1 MTKNVDAGVDET
13 AGEAT
18 GKPRSSVSAPA
29 DRTPRSR
36 RLLLLERTMYR
47 EGRTPFTSVFTIQLF
62 GRLAEGRL
70 QQALARLQ
78 AKHPLLRC
86 VIEGGVDSEGP
97 RFVLQDRPAPIP
109 LRIVERKN
117 DDHWETEVRREWVAP
132 FDASRDPLVR
142 LAWLRGSE
150 VSELILVG
158 HHCICDGQ
166 SGMTLLRECLSA
178 YDEPEKDLGTYD
190 SLGAIEDVV
199 PAALLKNRS
208 FRRRMRWK
216 ISLLRLI
223 FLWERRKKVRSASP
237 IRDEQM
243 YFHRWSLDKE
253 ASLKLTERC
262 RAEGVTVFAAM
273 SVAFLQAFREV
284 RGTQALRNVYTMVNA
299 RRFMPLL
306 RPDAMFGMAP
316 GVKLSMKGVPQPQEM
331 PASSFWTCA
340 QAIKADLTR
349 QVDVL
354 GRDIYDY
361 LVGMEAMHGIYGRLI
376 GDTESALAV
385 RHVTI
390 SNMGRLEFPQRYQSF
405 WVETIYSPLVM
416 ISPTPANTVVISSF
430 AGRMELAIVSD
441 EQSLP
446 PAQARA
452 IRWRAM
458 DILRD
463 CAGIPT
469 QYESGLADQPSACE
483 AKTR

>member
-1 MTKNVDAGVDET
+1 MTHNVGAGV
-13 AGEAT
+13 GNI
-18 GKPRSSVSAPA
+18 
-29 DRTPRSR
+29 RSR

-47 EGRTPFTSVFTIQLF
+47 DGRTPFTSIFSIQLL
-62 GRLAEGRL
+62 GRLEEGRL
-70 QQALARLQ
+70 REALARLQ

-86 VIEGGVDSEGP
+86 VIEDGADSEGP
-97 RFVLQDRPAPIP
+97 RFVLQDHPAPIR

-117 DDHWETEVRREWVAP
+117 DDDWQTEVRREWVAP

-142 LAWLRGSE
+142 VVWLRASE

-190 SLGAIEDVV
+190 ALGAIEDVV
-199 PAALLKNRS
+199 PATLLKDRS

-216 ISLLRLI
+216 IGLLRLI
-223 FLWERRKKVRSASP
+223 LLWQRRKRARSASP
-237 IRDEQM
+237 IRCEQM
-243 YFHRWSLDKE
+243 YFHRWSLDKG
-253 ASLKLTERC
+253 ASLTLTERC
-262 RAEGVTVFAAM
+262 RAEGVTVLAAM

-284 RGTQALRNVYTMVNA
+284 RGTQALRKAYTMVNA

-316 GVKLSMKGVPQPQEM
+316 GVELSLKGLPPPQEM
-331 PASSFWTCA
+331 SASGFWTCA
-340 QAIKADLTR
+340 QAVKADLTR
-349 QVDVL
+349 RVDVL

-361 LVGMEAMHGIYGRLI
+361 LVGMEGMHNMYGSLV
-376 GDTESALAV
+376 GDTDSSTAV
-385 RHVTI
+385 RHITL
-390 SNMGRLEFPQRYQSF
+390 SNMGRLEFPQRYSSF

-430 AGRMELAIVSD
+430 AGQLELAIVSD
-441 EQSLP
+441 DQSLP
-446 PAQARA
+446 LGQARA
-452 IRWRAM
+452 IRRRAM

-469 QYESGLADQPSACE
+469 QYKSGLADEPSACE

>member
-1 MTKNVDAGVDET
+1 VTRGVGASVGET
-13 AGEAT
+13 VGEI
-18 GKPRSSVSAPA
+18 RSSASAPA
-29 DRTPRSR
+29 QNSIRSR

-47 EGRTPFTSVFTIQLF
+47 DGRTPFTSVFSIQLL
-62 GRLAEGRL
+62 GRLEEGRL
-70 QQALARLQ
+70 RQALARLQ

-86 VIEGGVDSEGP
+86 VIEDGADSEGP
-97 RFVLQDRPAPIP
+97 RFVLQGRPSPIP
-109 LRIVERKN
+109 LRLVERK
-117 DDHWETEVRREWVAP
+117 DDDDWETEVRREWVAP

-142 LAWLRGSE
+142 LVWLRGSE

-190 SLGAIEDVV
+190 ALGGIEDVV
-199 PAALLKNRS
+199 PAALLKDRS

-223 FLWERRKKVRSASP
+223 FLWERRKKARSASP
-237 IRDEQM
+237 IRGDQM
-243 YFHRWSLDKE
+243 YFHRWSLDKA
-253 ASLKLTERC
+253 ASLTLTERC

-284 RGTQALRNVYTMVNA
+284 RGTQALRRFYTMINA

-316 GVKLSMKGVPQPQEM
+316 GVKLSMKGLPPPQEM
-331 PASSFWTCA
+331 SASAFWTCA

-361 LVGMEAMHGIYGRLI
+361 LVGMEGMHGMYGSLI
-376 GDTESALAV
+376 ADTKNATAV

-430 AGRMELAIVSD
+430 AGRLEIAIISD

-446 PAQARA
+446 PEQATA
-452 IRWRAM
+452 IQRRAM

-469 QYESGLADQPSACE
+469 QYKSGLADEPSACE
-483 AKTR
+483 AKTG

>member
-1 MTKNVDAGVDET
+1 MTHEVVAGV
-13 AGEAT
+13 GEA
-18 GKPRSSVSAPA
+18 SSTSVPVQGNI
-29 DRTPRSR
+29 RSR

-47 EGRTPFTSVFTIQLF
+47 EGRTPFTSVFSIQLF
-62 GRLAEGRL
+62 GRLQEGRL
-70 QQALARLQ
+70 REALARLQ
-78 AKHPLLRC
+78 ARHPLLRC
-86 VIEGGVDSEGP
+86 VIEDGADSEGP
-97 RFVLQDRPAPIP
+97 CFVLQDRPVPIQ

-117 DDHWETEVRREWVAP
+117 DDDWQTEVRREWVAP

-142 LAWLRGSE
+142 LVWLRGSE

-178 YDEPEKDLGTYD
+178 YDEPEKNLGTYD
-190 SLGAIEDVV
+190 ALGAIEDLV
-199 PAALLKNRS
+199 PAALLKDRS
-208 FRRRMRWK
+208 FQRRMRWK
-216 ISLLRLI
+216 IGLLRLI
-223 FLWERRKKVRSASP
+223 LLWQRRKRARSASP
-237 IRDEQM
+237 IRGEQM
-243 YFHRWSLDKE
+243 YFHRWSLDKA
-253 ASLKLTERC
+253 ASLTLVERC
-262 RAEGVTVFAAM
+262 RAEGVTVLAAM

-284 RGTQALRNVYTMVNA
+284 RGTQALRRVYTMVNA

-316 GVKLSMKGVPQPQEM
+316 GVKLSMKGVPPPQEM
-331 PASSFWTCA
+331 SASGFWTCA

-349 QVDVL
+349 RVDVL
-354 GRDIYDY
+354 RRDIYDY
-361 LVGMEAMHGIYGRLI
+361 LVGMEGMHGMYGSLVA
-376 GDTESALAV
+376 DTESALSV
-385 RHVTI
+385 RHVTL
-390 SNMGRLEFPQRYQSF
+390 SNMGRLEFPQRFQNF

-430 AGRMELAIVSD
+430 AGRLELAIVSD

-452 IRWRAM
+452 IRRRAM

-469 QYESGLADQPSACE
+469 QCQSGFADEPSACE

>member
-1 MTKNVDAGVDET
+1 MTHDVGASLRETVDEMP
-13 AGEAT
+13 GEI
-18 GKPRSSVSAPA
+18 RSTVSAGN
-29 DRTPRSR
+29 PRSR

-47 EGRTPFTSVFTIQLF
+47 DGRTPFTSVFSIQLL
-62 GRLAEGRL
+62 GRLQEGRL
-70 QQALARLQ
+70 REALTRLQ

-86 VIEGGVDSEGP
+86 VIEDGIDGP

-109 LRIVERKN
+109 LRVVERKN
-117 DDHWETEVRREWVAP
+117 DDHWQTEVRREWVAP

-142 LAWLRGSE
+142 LVWLRGSE
-150 VSELILVG
+150 VNELILVG

-178 YDEPEKDLGTYD
+178 YDEPEQDLETYD
-190 SLGAIEDVV
+190 ALGAIEDVV
-199 PAALLKNRS
+199 PAALLKDRS

-223 FLWERRKKVRSASP
+223 FLWERRKRARSVSP
-237 IRDEQM
+237 IRGEQM
-243 YFHRWSLDKE
+243 YFHRWSLDKP

-284 RGTQALRNVYTMVNA
+284 RGTQALRNFYTMINA

-316 GVKLSMKGVPQPQEM
+316 GVKLSMKGLPPPREM
-331 PASSFWTCA
+331 SAGGFWICA
-340 QAIKADLTR
+340 HAIKADLTR

-361 LVGMEAMHGIYGRLI
+361 LVGMEGMHNMYGSLV
-376 GDTESALAV
+376 GDTKSALSV
-385 RHVTI
+385 RHVTL
-390 SNMGRLEFPQRYQSF
+390 SNMGRLEFPQRFQNF

-430 AGRMELAIVSD
+430 AGRLEIAMISD

-446 PAQARA
+446 PEQAVA
-452 IRWRAM
+452 IRQRAM

-469 QYESGLADQPSACE
+469 QHKSGVADEPAACE

>member
-1 MTKNVDAGVDET
+1 MTHYAG
-13 AGEAT
+13 AGA
-18 GKPRSSVSAPA
+18 GNI
-29 DRTPRSR
+29 RSR

-47 EGRTPFTSVFTIQLF
+47 EGRTPFTSVFSIQLL
-62 GRLAEGRL
+62 GRLEEGRL
-70 QQALARLQ
+70 RQALARLQ

-86 VIEGGVDSEGP
+86 VIEDGAGSEGP
-97 RFVLQDRPAPIP
+97 RFVLEDRPAPIP
-109 LRIVERKN
+109 LRIVERKH

-132 FDASRDPLVR
+132 FDASQDPLVR
-142 LAWLRGSE
+142 LVWLRASE

-166 SGMTLLRECLSA
+166 SGMTLLRDCLSA

-190 SLGAIEDVV
+190 ALGGIEDFV
-199 PAALLKNRS
+199 PTALLKDRS

-216 ISLLRLI
+216 IGLLRLI
-223 FLWERRKKVRSASP
+223 FLWERRKKARSASP
-237 IRDEQM
+237 VRGDQM
-243 YFHRWSLDKE
+243 YFHRWSLDKA

-284 RGTQALRNVYTMVNA
+284 RGTQALRRFYTMINA

-306 RPDAMFGMAP
+306 RSDAMLGMAP
-316 GVKLSMKGVPQPQEM
+316 GVKLSMKGLPPPQEM
-331 PASSFWTCA
+331 SASDFWTCA
-340 QAIKADLTR
+340 QAIKSDLTR

-361 LVGMEAMHGIYGRLI
+361 LVGMEGMHGMYRSLI
-376 GDTESALAV
+376 ADTKNATAV

-390 SNMGRLEFPQRYQSF
+390 SNMGRLEFPQRYHSF

-430 AGRMELAIVSD
+430 AGRMELAIITD

-452 IRWRAM
+452 IRRRAM

-463 CAGIPT
+463 CAGIPP
-469 QYESGLADQPSACE
+469 QYKSGLADEPSACE

>member
-1 MTKNVDAGVDET
+1 MTHNVG
-13 AGEAT
+13 
-18 GKPRSSVSAPA
+18 A
-29 DRTPRSR
+29 DVRDIRSR

-47 EGRTPFTSVFTIQLF
+47 DGRTPFTSVFTIQLF
-62 GRLAEGRL
+62 GRLVEGRL
-70 QQALARLQ
+70 RQALARLQ

-86 VIEGGVDSEGP
+86 VIEDGADSEGP
-97 RFVLQDRPAPIP
+97 RFVLQDHPASIR

-117 DDHWETEVRREWVAP
+117 DDHWQTEVRREWVTP
-132 FDASRDPLVR
+132 FDAIRDPLVR
-142 LAWLRGSE
+142 LVWLRGSE

-190 SLGAIEDVV
+190 ALGAIEDVV
-199 PAALLKNRS
+199 PATLLKDRS

-216 ISLLRLI
+216 IGLLRLI
-223 FLWERRKKVRSASP
+223 LLWQRRKRARSASP
-237 IRDEQM
+237 IRGDQM
-243 YFHRWSLDKE
+243 YFNRWSLDKG
-253 ASLKLTERC
+253 ASLTLTERC
-262 RAEGVTVFAAM
+262 RAEGVTVLAAM

-284 RGTQALRNVYTMVNA
+284 RGTQALRKVYTMVNA

-316 GVKLSMKGVPQPQEM
+316 GVELSLKELPPQRQM
-331 PASSFWTCA
+331 SASGFWTCA
-340 QAIKADLTR
+340 RAVKADLTR
-349 QVDVL
+349 RVDVL

-361 LVGMEAMHGIYGRLI
+361 LVGMEGMHSMYGSLI
-376 GDTESALAV
+376 ADTASATAV

-390 SNMGRLEFPQRYQSF
+390 SNMGRLEFPQRYSSF

-458 DILRD
+458 NILRD

-469 QYESGLADQPSACE
+469 QYESGLADEPSACE
-483 AKTR
+483 AETR

>member
-1 MTKNVDAGVDET
+1 MTHVVGAG
-13 AGEAT
+13 AGNI
-18 GKPRSSVSAPA
+18 
-29 DRTPRSR
+29 RSR

-47 EGRTPFTSVFTIQLF
+47 EGRTPFTSVFSIQLL
-62 GRLAEGRL
+62 GRLEEGRL
-70 QQALARLQ
+70 RQALGRLQ

-86 VIEGGVDSEGP
+86 VIEDGAGGP
-97 RFVLQDRPAPIP
+97 RFVLQDHPASVP

-117 DDHWETEVRREWVAP
+117 DDDWQTEVRREWIAP

-142 LAWLRGSE
+142 LVWLRASE

-166 SGMTLLRECLSA
+166 SGLTLLRECLSA

-190 SLGAIEDVV
+190 ALGAIEDFV
-199 PAALLKNRS
+199 PAALLDDRS

-216 ISLLRLI
+216 IGLLRLT
-223 FLWERRKKVRSASP
+223 LLLQRRKRARSGSP
-237 IRDEQM
+237 IRGEQM
-243 YFHRWSLDKE
+243 YFHRWSLDKA
-253 ASLKLTERC
+253 ASLMLTERC
-262 RAEGVTVFAAM
+262 RAEGVTVLAAM
-273 SVAFLQAFREV
+273 SVAVLQAFRDV
-284 RGTQALRNVYTMVNA
+284 RGVQALRKAYTMVNA

-306 RPDAMFGMAP
+306 RPDAMFGVAP
-316 GVKLSMKGVPQPQEM
+316 GVQLSMKGLPSPHEM
-331 PASSFWTCA
+331 SASGFWTCA

-349 QVDVL
+349 RVDVL

-361 LVGMEAMHGIYGRLI
+361 LVGMEGMHDMYGSLV
-376 GDTESALAV
+376 GDTDSAPAV
-385 RHVTI
+385 RHVTL
-390 SNMGRLEFPQRYQSF
+390 SNMGRLEFPQRYSSF

-430 AGRMELAIVSD
+430 AGRLEIAIVSD

-446 PAQARA
+446 LGQAMA
-452 IRWRAM
+452 IKQRAM

-463 CAGIPT
+463 YTGIPT
-469 QYESGLADQPSACE
+469 QYKPGLADEPSACE

>member
-1 MTKNVDAGVDET
+1 MTHDVGAGV
-13 AGEAT
+13 GN
-18 GKPRSSVSAPA
+18 
-29 DRTPRSR
+29 PRSR

-62 GRLAEGRL
+62 GRLVEGRL
-70 QQALARLQ
+70 QEALARLQ

-86 VIEGGVDSEGP
+86 VIEDGVDSEAP
-97 RFVLQDRPAPIP
+97 RFVLQERPLPIP
-109 LRIVERKN
+109 LRVVERKN
-117 DDHWETEVRREWVAP
+117 DDHWQTEVRREWVAP

-142 LAWLRGSE
+142 LVWLRGSE

-190 SLGAIEDVV
+190 ALGAIEDVV
-199 PAALLKNRS
+199 PAALLKDRS

-216 ISLLRLI
+216 IGLLRLI
-223 FLWERRKKVRSASP
+223 FLWERRKRARSASP
-237 IRDEQM
+237 IRGEQM
-243 YFHRWSLDKE
+243 YFHRWSLDKA
-253 ASLKLTERC
+253 ASLTLTERC
-262 RAEGVTVFAAM
+262 RAEGVTVHAAM
-273 SVAFLQAFREV
+273 SVAFLQAFRDV
-284 RGTQALRNVYTMVNA
+284 RGTQALRRVYTMINA

-316 GVKLSMKGVPQPQEM
+316 GVKLSMKGLPPPQEM
-331 PASSFWTCA
+331 SARGFWICA
-340 QAIKADLTR
+340 HAIKADLTR

-361 LVGMEAMHGIYGRLI
+361 LVGMEGMHNMYGSLV
-376 GDTESALAV
+376 GDTKSALSV
-385 RHVTI
+385 RHVTL

-430 AGRMELAIVSD
+430 AGRLEIAIISD

-446 PAQARA
+446 PEQAVA
-452 IRWRAM
+452 IRQRAM

-469 QYESGLADQPSACE
+469 QYKSGLADEPSACE

>member
-1 MTKNVDAGVDET
+1 MTHDVSPGVDERGST
-13 AGEAT
+13 N
-18 GKPRSSVSAPA
+18 APVQGNI
-29 DRTPRSR
+29 RSR

-47 EGRTPFTSVFTIQLF
+47 EGRNPFTSVFTIQLL
-62 GRLAEGRL
+62 GRLEEGRL
-70 QQALARLQ
+70 RQALARLQ

-86 VIEGGVDSEGP
+86 VIEDGAESEGP

-109 LRIVERKN
+109 LRIVERKH
-117 DDHWETEVRREWVAP
+117 DDDWQTEVRREWVAP

-142 LAWLRGSE
+142 LVWLRASE

-166 SGMTLLRECLSA
+166 SGMTLLRECLRA
-178 YDEPEKDLGTYD
+178 YDEPDKDLGTYD
-190 SLGAIEDVV
+190 ALGGIEDVV
-199 PAALLKNRS
+199 PAALLKDRG

-216 ISLLRLI
+216 IGLLRLI
-223 FLWERRKKVRSASP
+223 FLWERRKRARSASP
-237 IRDEQM
+237 IRGDQM
-243 YFHRWSLDKE
+243 YFHRWSLDKG
-253 ASLKLTERC
+253 ASLTLTDRC
-262 RAEGVTVFAAM
+262 RTEGVTVHAAM

-284 RGTQALRNVYTMVNA
+284 RGTQALRKFYTMVNA
-299 RRFMPLL
+299 RRFIPLL

-316 GVKLSMKGVPQPQEM
+316 GVKLSMKGLPPPQEM
-331 PASSFWTCA
+331 SASGFWLCA
-340 QAIKADLTR
+340 HAIKADLTR
-349 QVDVL
+349 RVDVL

-361 LVGMEAMHGIYGRLI
+361 LVGMEGMHSMYGSLV
-376 GDTESALAV
+376 GDTDSAPAV
-385 RHVTI
+385 RHVTL

-452 IRWRAM
+452 IRRRAM

-469 QYESGLADQPSACE
+469 QYKSGLADEPFACE

>member
-1 MTKNVDAGVDET
+1 MTHDVGAGMVN
-13 AGEAT
+13 
-18 GKPRSSVSAPA
+18 R
-29 DRTPRSR
+29 RSR

-47 EGRTPFTSVFTIQLF
+47 EGRTPFTSVFTIQLL
-62 GRLAEGRL
+62 GRLEEGRL
-70 QQALARLQ
+70 RQALVRLQ
-78 AKHPLLRC
+78 TKHPLLRC
-86 VIEGGVDSEGP
+86 VIEEDADSDGP

-109 LRIVERKN
+109 LRIVERKF

-142 LAWLRGSE
+142 LVWLRGSE

-178 YDEPEKDLGTYD
+178 YDEPERDLGTYD

-199 PAALLKNRS
+199 PATLLKNRR

-237 IRDEQM
+237 IRDEHM
-243 YFHRWSLDKE
+243 YFHRWSLDKA

-316 GVKLSMKGVPQPQEM
+316 GVKLSVKGVPPPQEM
-331 PASSFWTCA
+331 SASCFWTCA
-340 QAIKADLTR
+340 QAIKSDLTR

-405 WVETIYSPLVM
+405 WVEMIYSPLVM

-430 AGRMELAIVSD
+430 AGRMEFAIVSD
-441 EQSLP
+441 ELSLP

-463 CAGIPT
+463 CAGIPA
-469 QYESGLADQPSACE
+469 QFKSGLADQASSCG